1 MNQKVVIVTGGGR
14 GIGREI
20 CVRFARDG
28 ARVVA
33 ASRSSEE
40 LEATRRLIEQGD
52 GKCDVIPTDVSKAG
66 DVRELVGSTLDR
78 HGRIDVLVNCAGVAP
93 CTGIDGLDPR
103 MHETILAVNVNGVYH
118 GCREVWPIMKEQK
131 TGVIVNFSS
140 VASVDPFPGLGA
152 YGAAK
157 AWVNSW
163 TKALAE
169 EGKPHGICVF
179 AVAPGAV
186 ETRMLRNAF
195 PDFPADQA
203 LQPADV
209 AEVVHAVSQPACR
222 YVSGQ
227 VIFVRK

>member
-20 CVRFARDG
+20 CARFARDG

-33 ASRSSEE
+33 ASRSTEE
-40 LEATRRLIEQGD
+40 LEATRRLIELND

-66 DVRELVGSTLDR
+66 DVRDLIGGTLDR
-78 HGRIDVLVNCAGVAP
+78 HGRVDVLVNCAGVAP

-103 MHETILAVNVNGVYH
+103 MHETILAVNVTGVYH
-118 GCREVWPIMKEQK
+118 ACREVWPIMKEQR

-157 AWVNSW
+157 AWVNTW
-163 TKALAE
+163 TRALAE
-169 EGKPHGICVF
+169 EGKPYGIGVF

-186 ETRMLRNAF
+186 DTRMLRNAF

-203 LQPADV
+203 LQPSDV
-209 AEVVHAVSQPACR
+209 ADVVHAVSQPACR